1 MKGQKNRRGKESDK
15 DLVDADINNHLN
27 KPIKPQKN
35 KDTGERKED
44 PAVICSL
51 QKKKKNTRYK
61 EDERTDTMTYDLEG
75 YVQTLQQEKEQREQQ
90 QQHCIFKP
98 INTSPLRLL

>member
-51 QKKKKNTRYK
+51 QKKKNRNYK
-61 EDERTDTMTYDLEG
+61 EDERKETMTYDLECS
-75 YVQTLQQEKEQREQQ
+75 VRTLQQQNQQREQ
-90 QQHCIFKP
+90 
-98 INTSPLRLL
+98 